1 MLTKFK
7 LKEMKHNTKVKSG
20 YTNGQVVAL
29 TILRVLIGW
38 HFLYEGLVKIYTPG
52 WTAKSYLLASVGPFS
67 SIFKALAE
75 STSMLQIADFLNV
88 WGLILIGL
96 SLFVGLFSRLSNW
109 FGIALLTFYYLSYP
123 PFADLATSG
132 YVEGNYWIVNRNLI
146 EMAALFVLVMF
157 PSSHI
162 TGLDRFIFP
171 DQEKNKLVSNPH

>member
-1 MLTKFK
+1 
-7 LKEMKHNTKVKSG
+7 MKNNTIIKST
-20 YTNGQVVAL
+20 YSNWQISAL

-67 SIFKALAE
+67 SFFKSLTQ
-75 STSMLQIADFLNV
+75 SDLILSIADILNE

-96 SLFVGLFSRLSNW
+96 SLFIGLFSKLSSF

-123 PFADLATSG
+123 PFADLATNG
-132 YVEGNYWIVNRNLI
+132 YVEGNYWIVNKNLI
-146 EMAALFVLVMF
+146 EIAAIFVLVVF

-162 TGLDRFIFP
+162 TGIDRFIFLNR
-171 DQEKNKLVSNPH
+171 KNKNSTSDPD